1 MNFNSKTLYSDQKNA
16 KPKVEEQK
24 QPIMASM
31 CCITMAVAAAK
42 YHTNRVK
49 IQASSMKMFVI
60 DIKYTVQD
68 TLKMFVDVK
77 YKNHRY
83 SESVCYR

>member
-1 MNFNSKTLYSDQKNA
+1 M
-16 KPKVEEQK
+16 EEQK

-42 YHTNRVK
+42 YHMNRVK
-49 IQASSMKMFVI
+49 IQASTLEIFVT
-60 DIKYTVQD
+60 DIKYKVQD
-68 TLKMFVDVK
+68 TLKTFVVDVK

>member
-1 MNFNSKTLYSDQKNA
+1 M
-16 KPKVEEQK
+16 EEQK
-24 QPIMASM
+24 QPVMASM
-31 CCITMAVAAAK
+31 CCITIAVAAAK
-42 YHTNRVK
+42 YHMNRVK
-49 IQASSMKMFVI
+49 IQASTMKMFVF

-68 TLKMFVDVK
+68 TLKMFHVDVK